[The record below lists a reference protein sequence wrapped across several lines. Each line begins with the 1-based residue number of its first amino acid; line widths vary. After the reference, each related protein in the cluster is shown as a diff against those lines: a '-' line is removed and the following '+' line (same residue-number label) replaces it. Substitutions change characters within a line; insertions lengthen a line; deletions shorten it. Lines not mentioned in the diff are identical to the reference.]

1 MQMPKWCY
9 VVIVVSSAGLVGCK
23 SDSDKLKALQ
33 HEQTIACMED
43 NRPTMAAEVAQRM
56 DSANHQT
63 PAQRQ
68 VTIDSLVPAIHAR
81 CLLAT
86 REMNK
91 FMNGR

>member
-1 MQMPKWCY
+1 MQMPKWFY
-9 VVIVVSSAGLVGCK
+9 VVIAVSPVVLAGCK
-23 SDSDKLKALQ
+23 SDAEKLKALQ

-43 NRPTMAAEVAQRM
+43 NRPTMAAEVAQRV

>member
-1 MQMPKWCY
+1 MQMPKSFY
-9 VVIVVSSAGLVGCK
+9 IVVVMLAVGLAGCK
-23 SDSDKLKALQ
+23 SNADKLKALQ

>member
-1 MQMPKWCY
+1 MQMTKWFY
-9 VVIVVSSAGLVGCK
+9 IVIAVSPAVLVGCE
-23 SDSDKLKALQ
+23 SNADKLKALQ
-33 HEQTIACMED
+33 HEQTIACLED
-43 NRPTMAAEVAQRM
+43 NRPTMAAEVAQKM

-86 REMNK
+86 REMTK

>member
-1 MQMPKWCY
+1 MQMPNWFY
-9 VVIVVSSAGLVGCK
+9 IVVAVAPVVLVGCE
-23 SDSDKLKALQ
+23 SDAKKLQALQ
-33 HEQTIACMED
+33 HEQTIACLED

-68 VTIDSLVPAIHAR
+68 VTIDSLVPAIHTR
-81 CLLAT
+81 CVLAT

>member
-1 MQMPKWCY
+1 MQMPKWFYILIAICP
-9 VVIVVSSAGLVGCK
+9 IMLVGC
-23 SDSDKLKALQ
+23 DSDAKKIQRLQ
-33 HEQTIACMED
+33 QEQTIACLED
-43 NRPTMAAEVAQRM
+43 NRPTIAAEVAQKM

-68 VTIDSLVPAIHAR
+68 VTVDSLVAAIHTR

-86 REMNK
+86 REMTK